1 MDSTVNKRVNNTGF
15 FKQIGVKKT
24 KKTNNGRQ
32 YIINK
37 KI

>member
-24 KKTNNGRQ
+24 KTTMVDNTSL
-32 YIINK
+32 IK
-37 KI
+37 KYK